1 MLATIAGSKESYTYP
16 TRPLYA
22 AWILMCLNMDRN
34 TLWGSAGGMV
44 FVSEQ
49 SWDVQDRFR
58 SVEHITSQSMQDA
71 GTAILGTGNEI
82 GLFNP
87 LNWKRSDPVALKL
100 PPGTSLEGVIS
111 EALPNGLVLSQVS
124 LPSMSVGTWKTTGRP
139 APAPAAGDLPDVIET
154 SYYLVRVDRRT
165 GGLTSLKFR
174 KSGREL
180 LGGPANV
187 IEAQRPVKNE
197 PAPADFMAPAQERS
211 RLASSSDTL
220 STVSFLKG
228 PIALSVISEGTF
240 MGGVLRRVVRLYHA
254 SPRIDF
260 ETQLNGVPT
269 YTVVVAKFP
278 LAAEVSEIRRG
289 IPYGFSHGAWEVPN
303 PDLHGWT
310 KGIVPAVR
318 WIDYALSGGGGL
330 AVFDRGLTG
339 RELVERTPMIF
350 LLNAEDQYHGFPNSW
365 LTGQGKHLCPYSIL
379 PREEA
384 WEQAHVTQAAWE
396 YNVEPAVLH
405 NVGPGKTESF
415 LETSGN
421 VIVEALR
428 REGNHIELRFS
439 ECLGR
444 EGTATVT
451 LAIPHAKAVL
461 TDS

>member
-1 MLATIAGSKESYTYP
+1 
-16 TRPLYA
+16 
-22 AWILMCLNMDRN
+22 
-34 TLWGSAGGMV
+34 
-44 FVSEQ
+44 
-49 SWDVQDRFR
+49 
-58 SVEHITSQSMQDA
+58 
-71 GTAILGTGNEI
+71 
-82 GLFNP
+82 
-87 LNWKRSDPVALKL
+87 
-100 PPGTSLEGVIS
+100 
-111 EALPNGLVLSQVS
+111 
-124 LPSMSVGTWKTTGRP
+124 
-139 APAPAAGDLPDVIET
+139 
-154 SYYLVRVDRRT
+154 
-165 GGLTSLKFR
+165 
-174 KSGREL
+174 
-180 LGGPANV
+180 
-187 IEAQRPVKNE
+187 
-197 PAPADFMAPAQERS
+197 MAPAQERS

-461 TDS
+461 TDLNGSPQSSLPGTKSWEFPIRPQQIVTMHLETSLDLASPAPLIAWDPFVPQAKLAALHKYEPGLKGHPPFGDGVDF